1 MMRVFKDL
9 INLPALKNTVLTVG
23 TFDGVHHGH
32 QKLIQ
37 RLNNRAKDID
47 GESLIV
53 TFHPHPRIVVQTE
66 PNIQL
71 LNTIDE
77 KIELLTQYGVQNLV
91 IVAFNRNFSNQS
103 PEKYINDF
111 LVRNFSP
118 KIIVIGYNH
127 QFGKNRAGNINL
139 LNEYA
144 KTNAYSVEEISKQ
157 QIEDM
162 SVSSTKIRQY
172 LTKGQI
178 EKANELLGHPYTLK
192 GIVIKGEQIGATI
205 GFPTANL
212 QIEEPAKLIPNE
224 GIYAVLVKRNETL
237 KQGMLY
243 IGNRPTLQGKNR
255 SIEVNIFDFKDDLY
269 GETLKIYFIKKIRE
283 DQYFVS
289 IEKMIEAMHQD
300 KIEALDVLN
309 KYAGKQTLLNQ
320 LFEH

>member
-1 MMRVFKDL
+1 MRVFRAL
-9 INLPALKNTVLTVG
+9 TNLPSLKNTVLTVG
-23 TFDGVHHGH
+23 TFDGVHRGH

-37 RLNNRAKDID
+37 RLNDRATEIG

-91 IVAFNRNFSNQS
+91 IVAFNRNFSNQT
-103 PEKYINDF
+103 PKKYINDF

-144 KTNAYSVEEISKQ
+144 PANGYSVEEISKQ
-157 QIEDM
+157 QVEDM

-172 LTKGQI
+172 LNDGDVS
-178 EKANELLGHPYTLK
+178 KANDLLGHPYTIQ
-192 GIVIKGEQIGATI
+192 GIVVKGEQIGATI

-212 QIEEPAKLIPNE
+212 QIEEPTKLIPNE
-224 GIYAVLVKRNETL
+224 GIYAVLVKRNEVL

-243 IGNRPTLQGKNR
+243 IGNRPTLNGKNR

-269 GETLKIYFIKKIRE
+269 GEALKIYFIKKTRE
-283 DQYFVS
+283 DKHFES
-289 IEKMIEAMHQD
+289 IEKMTQAIHQD
-300 KIEALDVLN
+300 KIEVQNVLN
-309 KYAGKQTLLNQ
+309 TYKVRLN
-320 LFEH
+320 

>member
-1 MMRVFKDL
+1 MRVFRAL
-9 INLPALKNTVLTVG
+9 TNLPSLKNTVLTVG
-23 TFDGVHHGH
+23 TFDGVHRGH

-37 RLNNRAKDID
+37 RLNDRATEIG

-77 KIELLTQYGVQNLV
+77 KVELLTQYGVQNLV
-91 IVAFNRNFSNQS
+91 IVAFNRNFSNQT
-103 PEKYINDF
+103 PKKYINDF

-127 QFGKNRAGNINL
+127 QFGKNRAGNIHL

-144 KTNAYSVEEISKQ
+144 SANGYAVEEISKQ
-157 QIEDM
+157 QVEDM

-172 LTKGQI
+172 LNDGDVS
-178 EKANELLGHPYTLK
+178 KANDLLGHPYTIQ
-192 GIVIKGEQIGATI
+192 GIVVKGEQIGATI

-212 QIEEPAKLIPNE
+212 QIEEPTKLIPNE
-224 GIYAVLVKRNETL
+224 GIYAVLVKRNEML

-243 IGNRPTLQGKNR
+243 IGNRPTLNGKNR
-255 SIEVNIFDFKDDLY
+255 SIEVNIFDFNDDLY
-269 GETLKIYFIKKIRE
+269 GEALKIYFIKKTRE
-283 DQYFVS
+283 DKHFES
-289 IEKMIEAMHQD
+289 IEKMTQAIHQD
-300 KIEALDVLN
+300 KIEVQNVLN
-309 KYAGKQTLLNQ
+309 THKVRLNK
-320 LFEH
+320 